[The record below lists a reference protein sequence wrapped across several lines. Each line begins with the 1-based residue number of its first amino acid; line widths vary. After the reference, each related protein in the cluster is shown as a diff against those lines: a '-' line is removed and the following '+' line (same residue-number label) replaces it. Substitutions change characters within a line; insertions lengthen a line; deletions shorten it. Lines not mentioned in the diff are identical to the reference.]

1 MQVWSL
7 DWEDPPE
14 KEMATH
20 SSILAW
26 KIPWTGD
33 PGGLHSVGSQKDPIE
48 EPSWLSNENILP
60 PMQQHLREVKPLAS
74 DQQHVSYRAGI
85 PNPILRIFLYHIVIC
100 ARSGHPKDL
109 KRLARAW
116 VGGVTDVPASSPQS
130 LPPGATWPYGS
141 LPGGKATSFH
151 NNQSL
156 EWKQWSRQL
165 SFPAFCFHCICCWD
179 NQMFFPSDNF
189 LFVYPGN
196 LMPKLGCG
204 WQEENSAG

>member
-26 KIPWTGD
+26 KFPWTGD
-33 PGGLHSVGSQKDPIE
+33 PGGLQSMGSQKDPIE

-116 VGGVTDVPASSPQS
+116 VGGSQMFQLLPHSPCH
-130 LPPGATWPYGS
+130 LAPPGPMVHCQVERPPHSITIRAWNESNEVGS
-141 LPGGKATSFH
+141 CPFLRSVFIAFAAEIIRCSF
-151 NNQSL
+151 QVIIFCLFTL
-156 EWKQWSRQL
+156 EIWCL
-165 SFPAFCFHCICCWD
+165 S
-179 NQMFFPSDNF
+179 
-189 LFVYPGN
+189 
-196 LMPKLGCG
+196 
-204 WQEENSAG
+204 